1 MKKRL
6 FSMLLAGAMMTGLM
20 AGCGS
25 TTEDT
30 AAAPSTDTAATDSA
44 ADSTAASG
52 DVSVQVILKTL
63 ASEYWGYVQAGC
75 VQAGEDLGVKVDVV
89 GAASETAYDEQM
101 NIIETSLGSNAYN
114 ALVIAPLQA
123 DMVATK
129 IASTEL
135 PIIAL
140 DTKIESDKVL
150 SFVGT
155 GNEEAAA
162 KGGEAAVAAAK
173 AAGWTDLKAIS
184 ISGVQGDSTAT
195 ARLTGY
201 QKGVEAAG
209 GTFLADETQYA
220 DAVADKAVT
229 SMEAIMQNH
238 PEGIAMILCNND
250 DMAMAAS
257 RAAKGNA
264 AYEKTIFV
272 GFDGISSACTAIING
287 EETMSVAQD
296 AYGMGYKAVAAAVDA
311 VGGKTLEAFI
321 DSGCEIVTPDNAQ
334 ARLDKLNSYTN

>member
-1 MKKRL
+1 MKRVFAL
-6 FSMLLAGAMMTGLM
+6 ILACTMAFAMT
-20 AGCGS
+20 ACGE
-25 TTEDT
+25 TK
-30 AAAPSTDTAATDSA
+30 APVASGSA
-44 ADSTAASG
+44 AGSG
-52 DVSVQVILKTL
+52 DGAPVKIEVILKTL

-75 VQAGEDLGVKVDVV
+75 VAAGEELGVDVQVV

-101 NIIETSLGSNAYN
+101 NMIETALGSNEYS

-129 IASTEL
+129 IADTQL
-135 PIIAL
+135 PIIAV

-155 GNEEAAA
+155 GNEDAAA
-162 KGGEAAVAAAK
+162 VGGQAATEAAK

-195 ARLTGY
+195 ARLNGY

-220 DAVADKAVT
+220 NAVADQAVT

-257 RAAKGNA
+257 RAAKDNA
-264 AYEKTIFV
+264 AYANTIFV
-272 GFDGISSACTAIING
+272 GFDGIVSACDAILAG
-287 EETMSVAQD
+287 SETMSVAQD
-296 AYGMGYKAVAAAVDA
+296 AYGMGYKAVQAALDA
-311 VGGKTLEAFI
+311 VNGKTLDAFI
-321 DSGCEIVTPDNAQ
+321 DSGCEIVDPSNAQ
-334 ARLDKLNSYTN
+334 ARKDTLNSYLGK

>member
-1 MKKRL
+1 MKRI
-6 FSMLLAGAMMTGLM
+6 LALVLACLMVFAMT
-20 AGCGS
+20 ACGS
-25 TTEDT
+25 S
-30 AAAPSTDTAATDSA
+30 STPATSG
-44 ADSTAASG
+44 SAASG
-52 DVSVQVILKTL
+52 SAASGSAAGSDVKVEVILKTL

-75 VQAGEDLGVKVDVV
+75 VAAGKDLGITVDVV
-89 GAASETAYDEQM
+89 GASSETAYDEQM
-101 NIIETSLGSNAYN
+101 NIIETALGSNDYD

-129 IASTEL
+129 IADTNL
-135 PIIAL
+135 PIIAV
-140 DTKIESDKVL
+140 DTKIDSPKVVA
-150 SFVGT
+150 FVGT
-155 GNEEAAA
+155 GNEDAAA
-162 KGGEAAVAAAK
+162 QGGKAAVEAAK

-201 QKGVEAAG
+201 QKGVEEAG

-220 DAVADKAVT
+220 NAVADQAVT

-250 DMAMAAS
+250 DMAMAAA

-264 AYEKTIFV
+264 AYAKTIFV
-272 GFDGISSACTAIING
+272 GFDGIVSACDAIMSG

-296 AYGMGYKAVAAAVDA
+296 AYGMGYKAVQAALDA
-311 VGGKTLEAFI
+311 INGKQLDTFI
-321 DSGCEIVTPDNAQ
+321 DSGCSIVNSSNAQ
-334 ARLDKLNSYTN
+334 QRKDTLNGYLGK